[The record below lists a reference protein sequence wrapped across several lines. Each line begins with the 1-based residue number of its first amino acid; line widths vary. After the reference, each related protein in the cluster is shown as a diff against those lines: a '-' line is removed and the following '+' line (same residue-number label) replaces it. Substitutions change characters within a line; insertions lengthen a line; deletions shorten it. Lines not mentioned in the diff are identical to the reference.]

1 MTNFVAKVNA
11 FVRGETLFAPGDS
24 ILIGCSGGPDS
35 LALALY
41 LAAVQKEF
49 HITAGLAYVHHHLR
63 AAADAEV
70 EFVRALAQDLKWPF
84 YRLDADVP
92 RAVQTT
98 GESVETAARALRY
111 RALGKLREQEG
122 YTLLAV
128 AHHADDQAETVLHHV
143 LRGTGLTGLGGMRA
157 RNGSIVRPF
166 LGVTRAEIE
175 TYLTHFPYTPCL
187 DETNTDTTYL
197 RNALRHEV
205 LPYLAQYN
213 PRIREHLVQL
223 ATTAAADDEYLDH
236 VIADVLT
243 RITHREAETIVVS
256 RDAFNNLPTALQR
269 RVVRKLWREES
280 GTTLSFAHTE
290 RLVAWFAT
298 GETGTEQTLYGLTA
312 VLTAT
317 DAWLAP
323 QAAAVAEAA
332 AVTRTAH
339 DPLTLGDVR
348 VRIRTLAASETAPW
362 VIPARVLTGPLTL
375 RYRRAGDRI
384 PFPFGTKKLSDYF
397 IDSKVPRRCRDSVVL
412 LADDR
417 HVYAAFDYFTL
428 HDFSGVATVNDRPER
443 LAIDVQRR
451 TNNASKYRQNTGD

>member
-1 MTNFVAKVNA
+1 MTDFVAKVNA
-11 FVRGETLFAPGDS
+11 FVREQALFTPGDGV
-24 ILIGCSGGPDS
+24 LIGCSGGPDS

-49 HITAGLAYVHHHLR
+49 RITAGLAYVHHHLR
-63 AAADAEV
+63 AAADTEV
-70 EFVRALAQDLKWPF
+70 EFVRALSRDLRLPF

-92 RAVQTT
+92 QAVQMT
-98 GESVETAARALRY
+98 GESVETAARELRY
-111 RALGKLREQEG
+111 RALEKLRKQEG

-143 LRGTGLTGLGGMRA
+143 LRGTGLAGLGGMRA
-157 RNGSIVRPF
+157 RNGNIVRPF
-166 LGVTRAEIE
+166 LCVTRAEIE
-175 TYLTHFPYTPCL
+175 AYLTHFPYTPCV

-205 LPYLAQYN
+205 LPRLAKYN
-213 PRIREHLVQL
+213 PRIREHLVRL
-223 ATTAAADDEYLDH
+223 ATTAAADDEYLDN
-236 VIADVLT
+236 VIDDVLT
-243 RITHREAETIVVS
+243 QITHREAETIVVS
-256 RDAFNNLPTALQR
+256 RDAFNDLPNALQR

-298 GETGTEQTLYGLTA
+298 GATGTEQTLYGLTA

-317 DAWLAP
+317 DVRLSP
-323 QAAAVAEAA
+323 QMAVVAETVSVKRAA
-332 AVTRTAH
+332 D
-339 DPLTLGDVR
+339 DPLTLGSVQ
-348 VRIRTLAASETAPW
+348 VRIRTLTAGETAPW

-451 TNNASKYRQNTGD
+451 TNNASEYRQNTGD

>member
-1 MTNFVAKVNA
+1 MTDFVAKVNA
-11 FVRGETLFAPGDS
+11 FVQEQALFTPGDGV
-24 ILIGCSGGPDS
+24 LIGCSGGPDS

-49 HITAGLAYVHHHLR
+49 RITAGLAYVHHHLR

-70 EFVRALAQDLKWPF
+70 EFVRALARDLGLPF

-92 RAVQTT
+92 QAVQMT
-98 GESVETAARALRY
+98 GESVETAARELRY
-111 RALGKLREQEG
+111 RALEKLRKQEG

-143 LRGTGLTGLGGMRA
+143 LRGTGLAGLGGMRA
-157 RNGSIVRPF
+157 RNGHIVRPF
-166 LGVTRAEIE
+166 LCVTRAEIE
-175 TYLTHFPYTPCL
+175 AYLTHFPYTPCV

-205 LPYLAQYN
+205 LPHLAQYN

-223 ATTAAADDEYLDH
+223 ATTAAADDEYLDN

-243 RITHREAETIVVS
+243 QITHREAETIVVS
-256 RDAFNNLPTALQR
+256 RDAFNDLPNALQR
-269 RVVRKLWREES
+269 RVVRKLWREEK

-298 GETGTEQTLYGLTA
+298 GATGTEQTLYGLTA

-317 DAWLAP
+317 DVLLSP
-323 QAAAVAEAA
+323 QMAVAAETVSVKRAA
-332 AVTRTAH
+332 D
-339 DPLTLGDVR
+339 DPLTLGSVR
-348 VRIRTLAASETAPW
+348 VRIRTLAEGETAPW
-362 VIPARVLTGPLTL
+362 IIPARVLSGSLTL

-417 HVYAAFDYFTL
+417 HVYAAFDYFIL

-451 TNNASKYRQNTGD
+451 TNNASEYRQNTGD

>member
-1 MTNFVAKVNA
+1 MTDFVAKVNA
-11 FVRGETLFAPGDS
+11 FVREEALFTLGDAV
-24 ILIGCSGGPDS
+24 LIGCSGGPDS

-41 LAAVQKEF
+41 LSAAQEEF

-70 EFVRALAQDLKWPF
+70 EFVRALAKDLKWPF

-92 RAVQTT
+92 RAVQVT
-98 GESVETAARALRY
+98 GDSVETAARALRY
-111 RALGKLREQEG
+111 RLLQELREREG

-128 AHHADDQAETVLHHV
+128 AHHADDQAETVLHHI
-143 LRGTGLTGLGGMRA
+143 LRGTGLTGIGGMRA
-157 RNGSIVRPF
+157 RNGSIARPF

-175 TYLTHFPYTPCL
+175 AYLTHFPYTPCV
-187 DETNTDTTYL
+187 DETNADTTYL

-205 LPYLAQYN
+205 LPSLAKYN

-223 ATTAAADDEYLDH
+223 ATTAAADDEYLEK
-236 VIADVLT
+236 VTADVLT
-243 RITHREAETIVVS
+243 QITHREAGSIIVS
-256 RDAFNNLPTALQR
+256 RDAFNDLPKALQR

-290 RLVAWFAT
+290 RFVAWFAT
-298 GETGTEQTLYGLTA
+298 GATGTEQTLYGLTA
-312 VLTAT
+312 VLTAA
-317 DAWLAP
+317 DALLSP
-323 QAAAVAEAA
+323 QAAAVAETAP
-332 AVTRTAH
+332 VTRTTD
-339 DPLTLGDVR
+339 DPLSLGDVR
-348 VRIRTLAASETAPW
+348 VSIRTLAEGETAPW
-362 VIPARVLTGPLTL
+362 VIPARVLSGSLTL

-428 HDFSGVATVNDRPER
+428 HDFSGVTTVNDRPER

-451 TNNASKYRQNTGD
+451 TNNASEYRQNTGD

>member
-1 MTNFVAKVNA
+1 MTDFVAKVNA
-11 FVRGETLFAPGDS
+11 FVREEALFTPGDAV
-24 ILIGCSGGPDS
+24 LIGCSGGPDS

-41 LAAVQKEF
+41 LAAVQKKF
-49 HITAGLAYVHHHLR
+49 HITVGLAYVHHHLR

-70 EFVRALAQDLKWPF
+70 EFVRALAQDLKLPF

-92 RAVQTT
+92 QAVRKT
-98 GESVETAARALRY
+98 GDSVETAARALRY
-111 RALGKLREQEG
+111 RALEKLREQEG

-157 RNGSIVRPF
+157 RNGYIVRPF

-175 TYLTHFPYTPCL
+175 TYLTHFPYMPCL

-205 LPYLAQYN
+205 LPRLARYN

-223 ATTAAADDEYLDH
+223 ATTAAADDEYLDN
-236 VIADVLT
+236 VTADVLT
-243 RITHREAETIVVS
+243 RITRRKSGRVMVS
-256 RDAFNNLPTALQR
+256 RGAFNDLPNALQR
-269 RVVRKLWREES
+269 RVVRKLWQEES

-298 GETGTEQTLYGLTA
+298 GETGTEQTLYGLAA
-312 VLTAT
+312 VLTST

-323 QAAAVAEAA
+323 QAAVAAETAPL
-332 AVTRTAH
+332 TRTS
-339 DPLTLGDVR
+339 DDGLTLGDLR
-348 VRIRTLAASETAPW
+348 VRIRQLAEGETAPW
-362 VIPARVLTGPLTL
+362 IIPARVLTGPLTL

-428 HDFSGVATVNDRPER
+428 HDFSGVTTVNDRPER
-443 LAIDVQRR
+443 LAIDVEED
-451 TNNASKYRQNTGD
+451 K

>member
-1 MTNFVAKVNA
+1 MTDFVAKVNA
-11 FVRGETLFAPGDS
+11 FVREQTLFAPGDS
-24 ILIGCSGGPDS
+24 ILVGCSGGPDS

-70 EFVRALAQDLKWPF
+70 EFVRALAKDLRLPF

-92 RAVQTT
+92 QAVQMT
-98 GESVETAARALRY
+98 GESVETAARELRY
-111 RALGKLREQEG
+111 RVLARLREQEG

-143 LRGTGLTGLGGMRA
+143 LRGTGLAGLGGMRA
-157 RNGSIVRPF
+157 RNGHIVRPF

-205 LPYLAQYN
+205 LPHLAQYN

-223 ATTAAADDEYLDH
+223 ATTAAADDEYLDN

-243 RITHREAETIVVS
+243 QITHREAATVVVA
-256 RDAFNNLPTALQR
+256 RDAFNDLPNALQR
-269 RVVRKLWREES
+269 RVVRKLWREEN

-298 GETGTEQTLYGLTA
+298 GATGTEQTLYGLTA

-317 DAWLAP
+317 DVRLSP
-323 QAAAVAEAA
+323 QAVAAETAP
-332 AVTRTAH
+332 VTRTTD

-348 VRIRTLAASETAPW
+348 VSIRTLAEGETAPW

-397 IDSKVPRRCRDSVVL
+397 IDRKVPRRCRDSVVL

-417 HVYAAFDYFTL
+417 YVYAAFDYFTL

-451 TNNASKYRQNTGD
+451 TNNASEYRQNTGD